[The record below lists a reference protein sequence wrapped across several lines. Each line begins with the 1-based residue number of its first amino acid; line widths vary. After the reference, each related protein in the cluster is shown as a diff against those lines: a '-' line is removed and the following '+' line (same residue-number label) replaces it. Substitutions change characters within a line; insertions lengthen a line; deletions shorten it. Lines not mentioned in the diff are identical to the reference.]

1 MCAPT
6 RDDLSPYGIGG
17 GGRDVYKDNPTKQ
30 AAYDAEVAKNQAK
43 LKEGGYEMPV
53 GFRVR
58 EPMDMVT
65 GPFGQGLSQALWSKK
80 YDEENPSITMS
91 APAIDNPAPT
101 APSSGQREYSI
112 DSKNNLEVAKA
123 KKGSTSRNRRGNT
136 GRMRIRRA
144 KPKLNTTNTNT
155 AAAGGLNP

>member
-17 GGRDVYKDNPTKQ
+17 GGRDAYKDNPTKQ

-91 APAIDNPAPT
+91 APAIDNPAPIYT
-101 APSSGQREYSI
+101 FFAIPTPP
-112 DSKNNLEVAKA
+112 V
-123 KKGSTSRNRRGNT
+123 
-136 GRMRIRRA
+136 
-144 KPKLNTTNTNT
+144 TTNEPVVVDVESV
-155 AAAGGLNP
+155 ASVI